1 MERDFTFIDDLVK
14 AIYLLSEKPP
24 NELNKKNKKVDFGSS
39 PVSRW
44 RVVNIGRSK
53 PEQLMSLVKII
64 EDVAGKKLMK
74 NFVEM
79 QPGEIEK
86 TYADNA
92 MLKKIIGYT
101 PDTNLREGI
110 ASFIEWFKVYYN
122 K

>member
-1 MERDFTFIDDLVK
+1 M
-14 AIYLLSEKPP
+14 
-24 NELNKKNKKVDFGSS
+24 
-39 PVSRW
+39 
-44 RVVNIGRSK
+44 GRSK